1 MTVPVSAADGAWL
14 VADRARSWKDPA
26 HTQVVASGLSI
37 IDLRGDERDR
47 ATAAHI
53 VAAAAAAL
61 DRGETHYTARAGVVP
76 LRRAIAAQLA
86 AETGVEYD
94 AGKEVLIASGGQ
106 EGLYVAI
113 QMLVR
118 PGNDVLLADPGYPSF
133 RTAVTLAGGNI
144 IPIPVRAENGYSM
157 TADAVAAA
165 LTPATRLLIL
175 ASPDNPTGGK
185 TTATEL
191 ARIADLAVA
200 HDLRVLF
207 DETYKAFVFD
217 DEGQANI
224 VQFPGMRGR
233 TVIVGSFSE
242 TYAMAGWRVGYVAGD
257 AALLGPITGLKLAL
271 SICAAAPS
279 QWAALAA
286 IEGPQEA
293 VAAARDEIERRR
305 SILLPALTA
314 MGLTHGEPAGA
325 YYAFADIRTT
335 GLTSAA
341 CAEVIL
347 AEAGVRALPGSQF
360 GPGGEGFLRFSMV
373 ESAPRIEEAM
383 KRIAPVVARL
393 RQGGGQTR

>member
-1 MTVPVSAADGAWL
+1 
-14 VADRARSWKDPA
+14 
-26 HTQVVASGLSI
+26 
-37 IDLRGDERDR
+37 
-47 ATAAHI
+47 
-53 VAAAAAAL
+53 
-61 DRGETHYTARAGVVP
+61 
-76 LRRAIAAQLA
+76 
-86 AETGVEYD
+86 VEYD

-118 PGNDVLLADPGYPSF
+118 PGDDVLMADPGYPSF

-144 IPIPVRAENGYSM
+144 IPIPVRAADGYSM

-165 LTPATRLLIL
+165 LTPTTRLLIL

-217 DEGQANI
+217 DEGHANI

-233 TVIVGSFSE
+233 SVIVGTFSK
-242 TYAMAGWRVGYVAGD
+242 TYAMTGWRVGYVAGE

-286 IEGPQEA
+286 IEGSQVE
-293 VAAARDEIERRR
+293 VVAARDEIERRR

-325 YYAFADIRTT
+325 YFAFADIRTT
-335 GLTSAA
+335 RLTSAE

-347 AEAGVRALPGSQF
+347 AEAGVRTLPGNQF
-360 GPGGEGFLRFSMV
+360 GLGGEGFLRFSVV
-373 ESAPRIEEAM
+373 ESAPRIQEAM

-393 RQGGGQTR
+393 RQGGGQIR

>member
-1 MTVPVSAADGAWL
+1 MSVPVSATDGAWL
-14 VADRARSWKDPA
+14 VADRARSWQDPVHA
-26 HTQVVASGLSI
+26 RVAPSHLPI
-37 IDLRGDERDR
+37 IDLRGDELDR
-47 ATAAHI
+47 ATAAHV

-61 DRGETHYTARAGVVP
+61 DRGETHYTSRAGVVP

-86 AETGVEYD
+86 RETGVEYD
-94 AGKEVLIASGGQ
+94 AGREVLIASGGQ

-118 PGNDVLLADPGYPSF
+118 PGDDVLLADPGYPTY

-144 IPIPVRAENGYSM
+144 IPIPVRAADGYGM

-165 LTPATRLLIL
+165 LTPTTRLLIL
-175 ASPDNPTGGK
+175 ASPDNPTGGR
-185 TTATEL
+185 TTAKEL
-191 ARIADLAVA
+191 AGIAELAVA

-217 DEGQANI
+217 DEGHVSI
-224 VQFPGMRGR
+224 VRFPGMRGR
-233 TVIVGSFSE
+233 TVIVGSFST
-242 TYAMAGWRVGYVAGD
+242 TYAMTGWRVGYVAGD

-286 IEGPQEA
+286 IEGPQDD
-293 VAAARDEIERRR
+293 VGAARDEIARRR

-335 GLTSAA
+335 GLTSAQ
-341 CAEVIL
+341 CAEALL
-347 AEAGVRALPGSQF
+347 AEAGVHTLPGSRF
-360 GPGGEGFLRFSMV
+360 GPGGQGFLRFSMV
-373 ESAPRIEEAM
+373 ESAPRTEEAM
-383 KRIAPVVARL
+383 QRIAPVVARL
-393 RQGGGQTR
+393 RQGGGQT